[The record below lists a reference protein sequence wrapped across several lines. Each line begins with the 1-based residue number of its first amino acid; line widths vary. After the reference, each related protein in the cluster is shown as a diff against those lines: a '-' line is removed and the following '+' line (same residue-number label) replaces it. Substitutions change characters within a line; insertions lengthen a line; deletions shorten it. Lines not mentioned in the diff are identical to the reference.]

1 LLVYHLILDAV
12 AHLVITA
19 HLGIYFGGKM
29 QIEKL
34 KKTCGLILYIK
45 SIIQLVVTIILFF
58 GGIFLIVEGQKAKNN
73 TNPSSGLDN
82 QIAACSSAFASV
94 LVTAIGI
101 ISLIVAIVLGICAI
115 VYLIHSRKILYLND
129 YQKKST
135 ITLLV
140 FEILYIFVSTIGLI
154 ISIIHIQ
161 DTVLW
166 LIVSLI
172 VFIQSLV
179 TTILLVK
186 YVRTNQIKI

>member
-1 LLVYHLILDAV
+1 MYY
-12 AHLVITA
+12 T
-19 HLGIYFGGKM
+19 
-29 QIEKL
+29 
-34 KKTCGLILYIK
+34 
-45 SIIQLVVTIILFF
+45 
-58 GGIFLIVEGQKAKNN
+58 NN

>member
-1 LLVYHLILDAV
+1 
-12 AHLVITA
+12 
-19 HLGIYFGGKM
+19 M

-45 SIIQLVVTIILFF
+45 SIIQLVVTII
-58 GGIFLIVEGQKAKNN
+58 LIVEGQKAKNN

-140 FEILYIFVSTIGLI
+140 FEILYIFVSTIWLI

-172 VFIQSLV
+172 VFIQGLV
-179 TTILLVK
+179 PTILLVK
-186 YVRTNQIKI
+186 YVRTNHIKI

>member
-1 LLVYHLILDAV
+1 
-12 AHLVITA
+12 
-19 HLGIYFGGKM
+19 M

-45 SIIQLVVTIILFF
+45 SIIQLVVTIILFL

-161 DTVLW
+161 DTILW

>member
-1 LLVYHLILDAV
+1 MDLTI
-12 AHLVITA
+12 
-19 HLGIYFGGKM
+19 
-29 QIEKL
+29 KL
-34 KKTCGLILYIK
+34 
-45 SIIQLVVTIILFF
+45 
-58 GGIFLIVEGQKAKNN
+58 
-73 TNPSSGLDN
+73 
-82 QIAACSSAFASV
+82 AACSSAFASV

>member
-1 LLVYHLILDAV
+1 
-12 AHLVITA
+12 
-19 HLGIYFGGKM
+19 M

-115 VYLIHSRKILYLND
+115 VYLIHSRK
-129 YQKKST
+129 
-135 ITLLV
+135 
-140 FEILYIFVSTIGLI
+140 FYI
-154 ISIIHIQ
+154 
-161 DTVLW
+161 
-166 LIVSLI
+166 
-172 VFIQSLV
+172 
-179 TTILLVK
+179 
-186 YVRTNQIKI
+186 

>member
-1 LLVYHLILDAV
+1 MWLNI
-12 AHLVITA
+12 
-19 HLGIYFGGKM
+19 IY
-29 QIEKL
+29 
-34 KKTCGLILYIK
+34 KKYY
-45 SIIQLVVTIILFF
+45 SISCNNYSFF
-58 GGIFLIVEGQKAKNN
+58 GGIFLIVKGQKAKNN

>member
-1 LLVYHLILDAV
+1 
-12 AHLVITA
+12 
-19 HLGIYFGGKM
+19 M

-45 SIIQLVVTIILFF
+45 SIIQLVVTIILFL

>member
-1 LLVYHLILDAV
+1 
-12 AHLVITA
+12 
-19 HLGIYFGGKM
+19 
-29 QIEKL
+29 
-34 KKTCGLILYIK
+34 
-45 SIIQLVVTIILFF
+45 
-58 GGIFLIVEGQKAKNN
+58 
-73 TNPSSGLDN
+73 
-82 QIAACSSAFASV
+82 
-94 LVTAIGI
+94 
-101 ISLIVAIVLGICAI
+101 
-115 VYLIHSRKILYLND
+115 
-129 YQKKST
+129 
-135 ITLLV
+135 V

>member
-1 LLVYHLILDAV
+1 
-12 AHLVITA
+12 
-19 HLGIYFGGKM
+19 M

-73 TNPSSGLDN
+73 TNPSSGLEN

-154 ISIIHIQ
+154 TSIVHIQ

-186 YVRTNQIKI
+186 YVKTNQIKI

>member
-1 LLVYHLILDAV
+1 
-12 AHLVITA
+12 
-19 HLGIYFGGKM
+19 M

-45 SIIQLVVTIILFF
+45 SIIQLVVTINLFL

-161 DTVLW
+161 DTILW

>member
-1 LLVYHLILDAV
+1 
-12 AHLVITA
+12 
-19 HLGIYFGGKM
+19 M

-101 ISLIVAIVLGICAI
+101 ISLIVAICAI

>member
-1 LLVYHLILDAV
+1 MTI
-12 AHLVITA
+12 
-19 HLGIYFGGKM
+19 
-29 QIEKL
+29 
-34 KKTCGLILYIK
+34 KK
-45 SIIQLVVTIILFF
+45 
-58 GGIFLIVEGQKAKNN
+58 
-73 TNPSSGLDN
+73 N
-82 QIAACSSAFASV
+82 Q
-94 LVTAIGI
+94 
-101 ISLIVAIVLGICAI
+101 
-115 VYLIHSRKILYLND
+115 
-129 YQKKST
+129 Q
-135 ITLLV
+135 LV